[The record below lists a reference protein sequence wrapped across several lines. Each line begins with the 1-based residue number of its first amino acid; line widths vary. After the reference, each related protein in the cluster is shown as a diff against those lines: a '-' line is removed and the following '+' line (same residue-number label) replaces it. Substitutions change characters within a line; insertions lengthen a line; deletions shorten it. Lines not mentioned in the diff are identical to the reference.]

1 VPWPQAKV
9 WLESWIHR
17 LDIKAVGIIGGE
29 PLMNPHL
36 KQYIQGIRELLPDA
50 QIRIVTNGLL
60 LGKHFDIVDLLDL
73 VGNAVLKI
81 SYHVDDAQLDN
92 TIDRVMQFRTWAPI
106 LEHGINR
113 WVSPSGFRF
122 QVARPEKFLK
132 TFLNDYADMMPHDN
146 DPTESF
152 ELCVQKRCPMLLDGK
167 LWKCGTLALTP
178 KILSRMGNPNIES
191 WMPYI
196 DPGIDSGCSEKELI
210 SFVNNFGKPHRRCAQ
225 CPTIKDTNSV
235 FDHKSTV
242 SFKGRKA
249 NQKIKQ

>member
-1 VPWPQAKV
+1 
-9 WLESWIHR
+9 
-17 LDIKAVGIIGGE
+17 
-29 PLMNPHL
+29 
-36 KQYIQGIRELLPDA
+36 
-50 QIRIVTNGLL
+50 
-60 LGKHFDIVDLLDL
+60 
-73 VGNAVLKI
+73 
-81 SYHVDDAQLDN
+81 
-92 TIDRVMQFRTWAPI
+92 
-106 LEHGINR
+106 
-113 WVSPSGFRF
+113 
-122 QVARPEKFLK
+122 
-132 TFLNDYADMMPHDN
+132 
-146 DPTESF
+146 
-152 ELCVQKRCPMLLDGK
+152 MLLDGK